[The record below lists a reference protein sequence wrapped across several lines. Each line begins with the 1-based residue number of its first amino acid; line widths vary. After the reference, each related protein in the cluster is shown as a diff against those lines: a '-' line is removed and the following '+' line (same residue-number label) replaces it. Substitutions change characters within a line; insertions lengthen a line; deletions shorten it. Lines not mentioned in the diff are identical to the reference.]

1 MTDRPTIEQQLLDMC
16 ESLLPKTTERNNQAL
31 KDLLK
36 GLRKQ
41 MEAKNG

>member
-1 MTDRPTIEQQLLDMC
+1 MTETLERRLLEMC

-36 GLRKQ
+36 DMRKQ
-41 MEAKNG
+41 MEAK